1 MSTNFLWLPGSSNSG
16 LSASAKTLLA
26 DTSEMASLTN
36 TSYVVSSV
44 SGASGIFTNADTNQA
59 IWAQLFLT
67 LGAIGSALS
76 AGANLAGWFLLSYDG
91 GTTFENPN
99 STVPPR
105 APDFIIPLPAATITA
120 ATVWGSG
127 GLVMLPALKYKVG
140 VQNNTGQTLASS
152 GNTLRA
158 APVNMQAV

>member
-16 LSASAKTLLA
+16 LTATAKTLLA
-26 DTSEMASLTN
+26 DTSELASLTTN
-36 TSYVVSSV
+36 SYVVSSV

-59 IWAQLFLT
+59 IWAQFFLT
-67 LGAIGSALS
+67 LGAIGSALN
-76 AGANLAGWFLLSYDG
+76 AGANLAGWFLRSYDG
-91 GTTFENPN
+91 GTTFEQ
-99 STVPPR
+99 SAAVPTR
-105 APDFIIPLPAATITA
+105 APDFIIPLPNTTITA
-120 ATVWGSG
+120 ATVWGSS

-140 VQNNTGQTLASS
+140 VQNNTGQTFASS

>member
-1 MSTNFLWLPGSSNSG
+1 MVANFLWLPGTSNNG
-16 LSASAKTLLA
+16 LTAAAKTLLA

-76 AGANLAGWFLLSYDG
+76 AGANLAGWFLRSYDG
-91 GTTFENPN
+91 GTTFEQA
-99 STVPPR
+99 SVAPPR
-105 APDFIIPLPAATITA
+105 SPDFLIPLPATTIGA

-127 GLVMLPALKYKVG
+127 SLVILPALKYKVG
-140 VQNNTGQTLASS
+140 IQNNTGQTLAAT
-152 GNTLRA
+152 GNLLRA
-158 APVNMQAV
+158 APVNMQTP